1 MDDRRAALF
10 LALLA
15 AGGAVARFALAPRP
29 GAAPGEVRLA
39 PGASPPP
46 PSRSVLAQNAGAA
59 ARLARPLAPGETI
72 DVDRADAT
80 ELTRLPRVG
89 PALAQRIV
97 DWRRDHGPFGSLAG
111 LDSVPGVGPTLLAAL
126 APYVTFSGAIP

>member
-1 MDDRRAALF
+1 MWRSRWRGEGRRGPRPFSNAFSCPWPRADGSIIRLAGPRFDVMDDRRAALF

-59 ARLARPLAPGETI
+59 EIG
-72 DVDRADAT
+72 RAH
-80 ELTRLPRVG
+80 V
-89 PALAQRIV
+89 
-97 DWRRDHGPFGSLAG
+97 
-111 LDSVPGVGPTLLAAL
+111 
-126 APYVTFSGAIP
+126 